1 MIGYFA
7 FGSVFEM
14 DIRRYVTQRVTLTSP
29 RSSME
34 WPSFATLLLAV
45 IILVVTIRRL
55 VRDRTETKGYPL
67 PPGPIPFPLLGSIF
81 SINTQAPW
89 LTYTSWRAKYG
100 DVMYLRLLDSDV
112 IVLNSCSDATEL
124 LEKRS
129 HIYSD
134 RPFIATVE
142 PYGHDYNLGF
152 ARYGPEWRLCRRIIH
167 QTFRAE
173 AALAFRPMQLRRA
186 RQIVI
191 NIIDDPSA
199 YPFHYSTFAA
209 AISMSAIYD
218 YEPQLQEDPMV
229 SITDKFTK
237 ASLPA
242 LTPENAVLLRA
253 FPFLLSVPEWVPALS
268 RIRREARA
276 AYALRTKMI
285 ETPYQWVLKRMEAKE
300 DIATDT
306 MVFDHVRRMENFDGP
321 RHSEY
326 ETALKYAAST
336 AFSGATVTTSAMLM
350 CFTLAMVKNPRIWK
364 RAQAEIDAVL
374 GTDRLPEYEDRPS
387 LPYVDAIVRET
398 LRWKPVAPLGVP
410 HAVISDDIY
419 KGYHIP
425 SGATI
430 VPNLWAMS
438 RDETRYPNPEVFMP
452 ERFLDSEGMLNGD
465 NPDEFAFGFGRRI
478 CPGRHTGDAS
488 VWSGVA
494 TMLATLD
501 FNAAKDANGNDIEFE
516 ATFTSGI
523 AYHAEVFP
531 CNLVPR

>member
-1 MIGYFA
+1 
-7 FGSVFEM
+7 
-14 DIRRYVTQRVTLTSP
+14 
-29 RSSME
+29 ME
-34 WPSFATLLLAV
+34 WFSLATPLLVAIV
-45 IILVVTIRRL
+45 LVVTIRRFFH
-55 VRDRTETKGYPL
+55 DRTKTKGYPL
-67 PPGPIPFPLLGSIF
+67 PPGPTPFPLLGSIF

-100 DVMYLRLLDSDV
+100 NVMYVRLLDSDV
-112 IVLNSCSDATEL
+112 VVLNSCSDATEL

-129 HIYSD
+129 HMYSD

-152 ARYGPEWRLCRRIIH
+152 ARYGPEWRLGRRIIH

-186 RQIVI
+186 RQIII

-209 AISMSAIYD
+209 AISI
-218 YEPQLQEDPMV
+218 
-229 SITDKFTK
+229 FTR

-268 RIRREARA
+268 RIRREAGA

-285 ETPYQWVLKRMEAKE
+285 ETPYQWVLKRMEAGG

-306 MVFDHVRRMENFDGP
+306 MVFDHVRRMEKFDGP

-326 ETALKYAAST
+326 ETALKYASST
-336 AFSGATVTTSAMLM
+336 AYSGATVTTSAVLM

-364 RAQAEIDAVL
+364 RAQAEIDAVI

-398 LRWKPVAPLGVP
+398 LRWKPVAPMGVP

-531 CNLVPR
+531 CNLVPRAHITREALAK